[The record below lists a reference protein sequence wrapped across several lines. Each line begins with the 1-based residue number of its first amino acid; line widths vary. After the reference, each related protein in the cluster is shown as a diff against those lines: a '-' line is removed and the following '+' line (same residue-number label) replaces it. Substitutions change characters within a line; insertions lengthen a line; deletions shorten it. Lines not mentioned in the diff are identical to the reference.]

1 MNFNEGVINM
11 LEGLT
16 LIIVAGTAHLI
27 MDYMESKGM
36 VEEED

>member
-1 MNFNEGVINM
+1 M

-27 MDYMESKGM
+27 MDYMESKEM
-36 VEEED
+36 VKEED